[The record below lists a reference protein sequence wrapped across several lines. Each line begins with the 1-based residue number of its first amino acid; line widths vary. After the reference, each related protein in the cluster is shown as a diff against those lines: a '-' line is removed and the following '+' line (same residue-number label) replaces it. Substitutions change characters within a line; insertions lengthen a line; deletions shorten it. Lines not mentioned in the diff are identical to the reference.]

1 MRQLCQCP
9 HGIKQPHPACQV
21 GYQLRSQNTKSD
33 LTVKKGHKINTHM
46 IRQIMY
52 LTSFLRIPYSLTK
65 CKQYFE
71 HSNGLILMITKH
83 LHTHS
88 TFVLHLEF
96 LQCQAKR
103 SNYLRLVISKSYLRQ
118 LSPSQSQILEPRT
131 LFLT

>member
-1 MRQLCQCP
+1 MCQCP
-9 HGIKQPHPACQV
+9 YGLKQPHPACQV

-52 LTSFLRIPYSLTK
+52 LTSFLRIPYLLTK

-71 HSNGLILMITKH
+71 HSHG
-83 LHTHS
+83 HTHS
-88 TFVLHLEF
+88 TFVLHLES
-96 LQCQAKR
+96 LQCQARR
-103 SNYLRLVISKSYLRQ
+103 SNYLRLVIGKSYLRQ